1 VTSVTQ
7 MSLPPHAGP
16 LLDPAEREAMI
27 WRRVDDL
34 LAAAA
39 VDGVLANK
47 LGPIAAR
54 RLHEQ
59 GRPVPPAL
67 ENEARLARAAWM
79 SSIMLLSRI
88 RSVCEGP
95 LLLIKGPE
103 VAALYPG
110 RARAFM
116 DVDIL
121 SPQAQSVHAA
131 LRANGFIEVDD
142 PELFTHHHHLRPL
155 QWPALWLKVE
165 VHQRPMWP
173 KGLTPP
179 SVDEIVAAAVPSA
192 TGVPGLSAP
201 DPAGHALILAGHGWV
216 HEPLDTLR
224 DLIDVAAV
232 AARADPARLMAL
244 ARAWGIERIWRTT
257 YSAAN
262 GLVGDGAPTRAVR
275 LWGRHLPAV
284 KERTVLGNH
293 LARSLHSFWALPP
306 RSALRAAARA
316 LRFDLFPYDDESWR
330 EKLIR
335 VGYAF
340 ARPSASR
347 SSHTQ
352 AWRAAA
358 QGRQEE
364 SLPEPQRRRLG
375 GPAGGGTRPSAP
387 GQRGAQSLDLPDD
400 VGRGQGDQAHVG
412 QAADRKNHDEP

>member
-1 VTSVTQ
+1 MTQ
-7 MSLPPHAGP
+7 TSLPPRTG
-16 LLDPAEREAMI
+16 LLVSSAEREAII
-27 WRRVDDL
+27 WSRVDDL
-34 LAAAA
+34 LTTAD

-47 LGPIAAR
+47 LGPVAAR
-54 RLHEQ
+54 RLHEL

-88 RSVCEGP
+88 RSVCDGP

-121 SPQAQSVHAA
+121 SPQAESVHAA
-131 LRANGFIEVDD
+131 LRAHGFIEVDD

-165 VHQRPMWP
+165 IHQRPMWP
-173 KGLTPP
+173 KALAPP

-232 AARADPARLMAL
+232 AARADPARLTAL

-257 YSAAN
+257 YGAAN

-293 LARSLHSFWALPP
+293 LARSLHSFWALPLRP
-306 RSALRAAARA
+306 ALRAASRA

-364 SLPEPQRRRLG
+364 AGPAPQVPLG
-375 GPAGGGTRPSAP
+375 GLTGGGPGSSAP
-387 GQRGAQSLDLPDD
+387 RERGAKESPDLPDH
-400 VGRGQGDQAHVG
+400 VGRAEGEQPHVG
-412 QAADRKNHDEP
+412 QGAERENHHQP

>member
-1 VTSVTQ
+1 VTQ
-7 MSLPPHAGP
+7 ASLPPRTG
-16 LLDPAEREAMI
+16 LLVSSAEHEATI
-27 WRRVDDL
+27 WRRVDEL
-34 LAAAA
+34 LATAD
-39 VDGVLANK
+39 VEGVLANK
-47 LGPIAAR
+47 LGPLAAR

-59 GRPVPPAL
+59 GGPVPPTL
-67 ENEARLARAAWM
+67 EDEARLARAAWM
-79 SSIMLLSRI
+79 SSIVLLSRI
-88 RSVCEGP
+88 RSMCEGP

-121 SPQAQSVHAA
+121 TPDAEQVHGA

-142 PELFTHHHHLRPL
+142 PELFIHHHHLRPL

-165 VHQRPMWP
+165 IHQRPMWP

-179 SVDEIVAAAVPSA
+179 SVEEIVAAAVPSA

-201 DPAGHALILAGHGWV
+201 DPASHALILAGHAWV
-216 HEPLDTLR
+216 HDPLDTLR

-232 AARADPARLMAL
+232 AAQADPARLTAL
-244 ARAWGIERIWRTT
+244 ARAWGFERIWRTT
-257 YSAAN
+257 YGAAN

-293 LARSLHSFWALPP
+293 LARSLNGFWALPL
-306 RSALRAAARA
+306 RSALRAAARG
-316 LRFDLFPYDDESWR
+316 LRFDLFPYEDESWR

-335 VGYAF
+335 VRYAF

-347 SSHTQ
+347 SSHTK

-358 QGRQEE
+358 QGHQERAFPARQVG
-364 SLPEPQRRRLG
+364 RLD
-375 GPAGGGTRPSAP
+375 GPAGGGPGPTAP
-387 GQRGAQSLDLPDD
+387 GERGAKSLDLPHEI
-400 VGRGQGDQAHVG
+400 GRGQSDQPHVG
-412 QAADRKNHDEP
+412 QAADRQNHHEP